1 MFGWKKTPPIR
12 TLIGEGTVITG
23 EIRFADGLR
32 IDGEVRGDIACTDEA
47 RSLLVI
53 SEKARVNGK
62 VRAGHVIINGC
73 VEGPVMAE
81 DLLELQPKA
90 RIVGDVR
97 YEALEMHQGATID
110 GGLHP
115 LKSEDRPNLKLAA
128 TSAGASTERAPVA
141 SNAAVPAAGA
151 MQKV

>member
-32 IDGEVRGDIACTDEA
+32 IDGELRGDVQAIGDGRT
-47 RSLLVI
+47 LLVI
-53 SEKARVNGK
+53 SDKARVHGK
-62 VRAGHVIINGC
+62 VRAGHVIINGS
-73 VEGPVMAE
+73 VEGPVIAD

-90 RIVGDVR
+90 RIVGDVK

-110 GGLHP
+110 GELRA
-115 LKSEDRPNLKLAA
+115 LKSDAKPGLKLAA
-128 TSAGASTERAPVA
+128 SAPTTGGSERAA
-141 SNAAVPAAGA
+141 S
-151 MQKV
+151 

>member
-12 TLIGEGTVITG
+12 TLIGEDTVISG
-23 EIRFADGLR
+23 EIRFSEGLR
-32 IDGEVRGDIACTDEA
+32 IDGEVQGNVTAIGEA

-53 SEKARVNGK
+53 SEKARVHGK
-62 VRAGHVIINGC
+62 VRAGHVIINGLI
-73 VEGPVMAE
+73 EGPVMAE

-110 GGLHP
+110 GELRP
-115 LKSEDRPNLKLAA
+115 LKTEDKPALKLAA
-128 TSAGASTERAPVA
+128 STPSGVTAVQPVIA
-141 SNAAVPAAGA
+141 QSL
-151 MQKV
+151 KT

>member
-32 IDGEVRGDIACTDEA
+32 IDGEVIGNISCTGDT

-53 SEKARVNGK
+53 SEKARVVGK
-62 VRAGHVIINGC
+62 VRAGHVIINGS

-110 GGLHP
+110 GELRP
-115 LKSEDRPNLKLAA
+115 LKTEDKPNLKLAA
-128 TSAGASTERAPVA
+128 SSANAQPDRAATAQAVLTSQI
-141 SNAAVPAAGA
+141 
-151 MQKV
+151 QKI

>member
-1 MFGWKKTPPIR
+1 MSGWMFAWKKTPPIR

-23 EIRFADGLR
+23 EIRFSDGLR
-32 IDGEVRGDIACTDEA
+32 IDGELHGNVTSVGDG

-53 SEKARVNGK
+53 SDKARVHGK
-62 VRAGHVIINGC
+62 VRAGHVIINGS

-81 DLLELQPKA
+81 ELLELQPKA

-110 GGLHP
+110 GELRAM
-115 LKSEDRPNLKLAA
+115 KSEAKPGLKLAA
-128 TSAGASTERAPVA
+128 STVPLAGAPLTGSSGDRAA
-141 SNAAVPAAGA
+141 S
-151 MQKV
+151 